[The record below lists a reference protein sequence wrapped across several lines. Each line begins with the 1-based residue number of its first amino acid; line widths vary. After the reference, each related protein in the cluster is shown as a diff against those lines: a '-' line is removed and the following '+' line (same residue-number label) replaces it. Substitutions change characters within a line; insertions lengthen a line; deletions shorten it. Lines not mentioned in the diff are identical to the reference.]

1 MYYLRNVLALTNSPY
16 PCVSEC
22 GRKELFISV
31 TNLSAAQSART
42 ASARAFVHS
51 LNILI
56 KYARM
61 YGYDHKRTEAQFE
74 TTWNELQQ
82 GLPVTDAGF
91 LLGVSDN
98 KLLLDGIPLEAG
110 NAERSFATLLT
121 TAGLASLHFSKDV
134 TVEDFTRLVRAFTI
148 AGSKA
153 TDVAKQIKEALGA
166 GKQNSTIKIN
176 EVKFVAA
183 DPLTGDVSIA
193 AQIAAQTLGPEFK
206 QWLNDPQKLLQLIA
220 AAEGASSSGGQGA
233 APGVPMVPLGSVPN
247 FGGPGGTGAGSG
259 TGASGGGGTGG
270 GFGGSFGFGGGG
282 GTGSGTGSGGP
293 GGSGSGTGAAAGP
306 APAWTGVVP
315 LQEQEVIQA
324 IRLLTRFGQVQHDPA
339 VKEEDLQKDIND
351 AAPNTR
357 LSLQQLLGSLAA
369 RATQDTDDTPL
380 LMKAA
385 EHMAIRFALERY
397 QRGEVKVNA
406 VHQMMEHMSRQMD
419 SLRQILRMQ
428 EEKMS
433 KAGILVE
440 SHADI
445 LDRMFWAEVPESGK
459 KSVLM
464 SHEAPC
470 VPPRNVRQF
479 VEQLL
484 ERDDTQSASEIL
496 NNYSSCLSAKDT
508 DPRRKAAIGLSQL
521 ADLYARLGGQPMAQA
536 VRKVSEQIITEKDAE
551 LQSLMSAAFVR
562 LSQEASAAKNYA
574 ALNEVCAGME
584 MVSVQ
589 RPVLMSDLRPRVGVE
604 NRLPE
609 FIEEALRS
617 DQIPPDLLSV
627 LRRTCQ
633 SGAEHMAD
641 RFFRCMRRDECDR
654 MIELVKSLGSA
665 ILTQLREILR
675 TGQSRQ
681 ASSVVG
687 LVSRLDVGTL
697 LELLPARLPEWNRFY
712 HDVAV
717 RQIAYGAA
725 PDRGRTLLELSEV
738 LDPLVLPE
746 ALDEIGMSGD
756 ITAAGPLI
764 AMARPGEA
772 ASRSPFVQLKAI
784 ESLGRLKDVESVNT
798 LREIL
803 EAKKTFGHIHH
814 KELRIA
820 AAQALSKIDPR
831 YSSQVMSDSGFEP
844 AELAI
849 APLDAAP
856 ACPWVRQR
864 RYERMVLAKTVSAT
878 IGSSWGKSKIMIREL
893 SLGGGMGTKEDNLRI
908 GSEADLE
915 ISVGMRSKI
924 RAHVLLRRARVN
936 EVGFEIVN
944 TDLESRYRLRRLLVD
959 ALNHAPQNKGQ
970 EWGGERKV

>member
-1 MYYLRNVLALTNSPY
+1 LNCKVAVLRSFPISGTNTSL
-16 PCVSEC
+16 
-22 GRKELFISV
+22 G
-31 TNLSAAQSART
+31 ARA

-74 TTWNELQQ
+74 TTWRELQQ
-82 GLPVTDAGF
+82 GLPTTGDSGF

-98 KLLLDGIPLEAG
+98 KLLLDGIPLETG

-134 TVEDFTRLVRAFTI
+134 TIEDFTRLVRAFTVG
-148 AGSKA
+148 GSKA

-166 GKQNSTIKIN
+166 GKQGSTIKIN

-220 AAEGASSSGGQGA
+220 AAEGANAGGGGQGQ
-233 APGVPMVPLGSVPN
+233 PGVPMVPLGSVPN
-247 FGGPGGTGAGSG
+247 FMGGGGGRDGGAGTG
-259 TGASGGGGTGG
+259 GAGTGG
-270 GFGGSFGFGGGG
+270 GSGA
-282 GTGSGTGSGGP
+282 GTGV
-293 GGSGSGTGAAAGP
+293 
-306 APAWTGVVP
+306 APAWTGGIVP
-315 LQEQEVIQA
+315 LQEAEVIQA
-324 IRLLTRFGQVQHDPA
+324 IRLLTRFGQVQQDPST
-339 VKEEDLQKDIND
+339 KEEDLQKELTQTD
-351 AAPNTR
+351 PNTR
-357 LSLQQLLGSLAA
+357 LNLQQLLGSLAA
-369 RATQDTDDTPL
+369 KATATQEEDTPL

-397 QRGEVKVNA
+397 QKGEVKVNA

-419 SLRQILRMQ
+419 SLRSILKMQ

-479 VEQLL
+479 VEMLL
-484 ERDDTQSASEIL
+484 EREDTQTSSEIL
-496 NNYSSCLSAKDT
+496 NNYSGCLSAKDMES
-508 DPRRKAAIGLSQL
+508 RRKTAIGLSQL
-521 ADLYARLGGQPMAQA
+521 ADLYARLGGQPMAQTI
-536 VRKVSEQIITEKDAE
+536 RKLSEQLIVDKDPE
-551 LQSLMSAAFVR
+551 LQSLLSAAFVR

-574 ALNEVCAGME
+574 AVNEVCAGME
-584 MVSVQ
+584 LVSVE
-589 RPVLMSDLRPRVGVE
+589 RPVLMNDLRPRVGVE

-609 FIEEALRS
+609 FIEEALHQ
-617 DQIPPDLLSV
+617 DAIPADLLSV
-627 LRRTCQ
+627 LRRT
-633 SGAEHMAD
+633 SSAGAEHIAD

-654 MIELVKSLGSA
+654 MIELVKQMGSPV
-665 ILTQLREILR
+665 LVQLREILR
-675 TGQSRQ
+675 TGQPRQ
-681 ASSVVG
+681 ASGVVG
-687 LVSRLDVGTL
+687 IVSRLDVGTL
-697 LELLPARLPEWNRFY
+697 LELLPVRLPEWNRFY
-712 HDVAV
+712 HDIVV

-725 PDRGRTLLELSEV
+725 ADRGRTLLELAEV
-738 LDPLVLPE
+738 LDPVVLPE
-746 ALDEIGMSGD
+746 AVDEIGMSSD
-756 ITAAGPLI
+756 MSAAPPLI
-764 AMARPGEA
+764 AMARPGDA

-784 ESLGRLKDVESVNT
+784 ESLGRLKDAEAVAT

-803 EAKKTFGHIHH
+803 ETKKTFGWVYHR
-814 KELRIA
+814 ELRIA
-820 AAQALSKIDPR
+820 AAQALSKTDPR
-831 YSSQVMSDSGFEP
+831 YSSQVMSDSGLEA

-849 APLDAAP
+849 APLDTAP

-864 RYERMVLAKTVSAT
+864 RYERLVLAKTVSAT

-915 ISVGMRSKI
+915 ISLGMRSKI
-924 RAHVLLRRARVN
+924 KAHVLLRRARVN

-944 TDLESRYRLRRLLVD
+944 TDLESRYKLRRLLVE

-970 EWGGERKV
+970 DWSGDRKV

>member
-1 MYYLRNVLALTNSPY
+1 MNRLA
-16 PCVSEC
+16 VEE
-22 GRKELFISV
+22 RFISGTDTSQGV
-31 TNLSAAQSART
+31 RA

-61 YGYDHKRTEAQFE
+61 YGYDHKRTETQFE
-74 TTWNELQQ
+74 TTWNELQNA
-82 GLPVTDAGF
+82 LPSGGF

-98 KLLLDGIPLEAG
+98 KLLLDGIPLESG
-110 NAERSFATLLT
+110 QAEKSFATLLT
-121 TAGLASLHFSKDV
+121 TAGLASLHFSKEV
-134 TVEDFTRLVRAFTI
+134 TEEDFVRLVRAFTV

-153 TDVAKQIKEALGA
+153 TDVAKQIKEALG
-166 GKQNSTIKIN
+166 GNKQGSIRIN

-220 AAEGASSSGGQGA
+220 AAEGANAGGGK
-233 APGVPMVPLGSVPN
+233 PGEGTPMVPLGSVPN
-247 FGGPGGTGAGSG
+247 IPQGQAQEPVAGGGSGFWGGSGAPG
-259 TGASGGGGTGG
+259 TGASGGGG
-270 GFGGSFGFGGGG
+270 
-282 GTGSGTGSGGP
+282 
-293 GGSGSGTGAAAGP
+293 GTGAPQGSAG
-306 APAWTGVVP
+306 APTGTAFVPVWKGSVVP

-324 IRLLTRFGQVQHDPA
+324 IRLLTRFGQVQHDPSI
-339 VKEEDLQKDIND
+339 KEEELQKDISATD
-351 AAPNTR
+351 PNTR
-357 LSLQQLLGSLAA
+357 LNLQQLLGSLAA
-369 RATQDTDDTPL
+369 RASAEEEDTPL

-419 SLRQILRMQ
+419 SLRQILKIQ

-445 LDRMFWAEVPESGK
+445 LDRMFWAEVPEAGK
-459 KSVLM
+459 KSVLL

-470 VPPRNVRQF
+470 VPPRNLRQF
-479 VEQLL
+479 VETLL
-484 ERDDTQSASEIL
+484 ERDDKQLASDIL
-496 NNYSSCLSAKDT
+496 NNYSGCLAAKDLE
-508 DPRRKAAIGLSQL
+508 PRRRTAIGLSQI

-536 VRKVSEQIITEKDAE
+536 VRKLSEQIIAEKDAE
-551 LQSLMSAAFVR
+551 MQSLLSAAFVR
-562 LSQEASAAKNYA
+562 LSQESSAAKNYA
-574 ALNEVCAGME
+574 AINEVCAGME
-584 MVSVQ
+584 LISVE
-589 RPVLMSDLRPRVGVE
+589 RPVLMNDLRPRVGVE

-609 FIEEALRS
+609 FIEESIRLE
-617 DQIPPDLLSV
+617 PVPTDLLTV
-627 LRRTCQ
+627 LRRTSQ
-633 SGAEHMAD
+633 AGAEHLAD

-654 MIELVKSLGSA
+654 MIELVKEVGSPV
-665 ILTQLREILR
+665 LLQLREILR
-675 TGQSRQ
+675 TGQPRQ
-681 ASSVVG
+681 ASGAVG
-687 LVSRLDVGTL
+687 LISRLDVGTL
-697 LELLPARLPEWNRFY
+697 LELLPVRLPEWNRFY
-712 HDVAV
+712 HDIVV
-717 RQIAYGAA
+717 RQIAYGNA
-725 PDRGRTLLELSEV
+725 PDRGRTLLELAEV
-738 LDPLVLPE
+738 LDPVVLPE
-746 ALDEIGMSGD
+746 AVDEIGMSAD
-756 ITAAGPLI
+756 VTAVPPLI
-764 AMARPGEA
+764 AMARPGDA

-784 ESLGRLKDVESVNT
+784 ESLGRLKDAEAVST

-803 EAKKTFGHIHH
+803 ESKKTFGWTFHR
-814 KELRIA
+814 ELRIA
-820 AAQALSKIDPR
+820 AAQALSKTDPR
-831 YSSQVMSDSGFEP
+831 YTSQVMHDSGLEA

-849 APLDAAP
+849 APLDLAP

-864 RYERMVLAKTVSAT
+864 RYERVVLAKTVTGT
-878 IGSSWGKSKIMIREL
+878 IGSSWGKSKIVIREL

-915 ISVGMRSKI
+915 ISLGMRSKL

-944 TDLESRYRLRRLLVD
+944 TDLESRYKLRRLLVE
-959 ALNHAPQNKGQ
+959 ALNSAPENKGH

>member
-1 MYYLRNVLALTNSPY
+1 MGMAQWGGIPACPITSVTFQGLRFPLNLELHS
-16 PCVSEC
+16 CVSE
-22 GRKELFISV
+22 EFAISF
-31 TNLSAAQSART
+31 TKTSQGARA

-74 TTWNELQQ
+74 TAWNELQQ
-82 GLPVTDAGF
+82 GLPTAGDSGF

-121 TAGLASLHFSKDV
+121 TAGLASLHFSKEV
-134 TVEDFTRLVRAFTI
+134 TVEDFTRLVRAFTV

-220 AAEGASSSGGQGA
+220 AAEGANTGSGGQG

-247 FGGPGGTGAGSG
+247 GPAGGGGGGT
-259 TGASGGGGTGG
+259 GGGGTGG
-270 GFGGSFGFGGGG
+270 GFGGGG
-282 GTGSGTGSGGP
+282 GTGSGGP
-293 GGSGSGTGAAAGP
+293 GTGTGGGGGTGTGA
-306 APAWTGVVP
+306 APAWTGGMVP

-324 IRLLTRFGQVQHDPA
+324 IRLLTRFGQVQQDPTI
-339 VKEEDLQKDIND
+339 KEEDLHQELTQTD
-351 AAPNTR
+351 PNTR
-357 LSLQQLLGSLAA
+357 LNLQQLLGSLAA
-369 RATQDTDDTPL
+369 KAAASQEEDTPL

-397 QRGEVKVNA
+397 QKGEIKVNA

-419 SLRQILRMQ
+419 SLRQILKMQ
-428 EEKMS
+428 EEKMN
-433 KAGILVE
+433 KAGLLVE

-459 KSVLM
+459 KSVLL

-479 VEQLL
+479 VEVLL
-484 ERDDTQSASEIL
+484 DREDNQAAAEIL
-496 NNYSSCLSAKDT
+496 NNYSGCLSAKET
-508 DPRRKAAIGLSQL
+508 EPRRKTAIGLSQL
-521 ADLYARLGGQPMAQA
+521 ADLYARVGGQPMGQA
-536 VRKVSEQIITEKDAE
+536 IRKLSEQLITDKDPE

-574 ALNEVCAGME
+574 AVNEVCAGME
-584 MVSVQ
+584 LVSVE

-609 FIEEALRS
+609 FIEEALHT
-617 DQIPPDLLSV
+617 DTVPADLLSV
-627 LRRTCQ
+627 LRRTCHA
-633 SGAEHMAD
+633 GAEHLAD
-641 RFFRCMRRDECDR
+641 RFFRCMRRNECDA
-654 MIELVKSLGSA
+654 MIELVKQLGSPV
-665 ILTQLREILR
+665 LVQLREILR
-675 TGQSRQ
+675 TGQPRQ
-681 ASSVVG
+681 ASSAVG

-697 LELLPARLPEWNRFY
+697 LELLPVRLPEWNRFY
-712 HDVAV
+712 HDVVV

-725 PDRGRTLLELSEV
+725 PDRGRTLLEMAEV

-746 ALDEIGMSGD
+746 AVDEIGMSGD
-756 ITAAGPLI
+756 MAAAPPLI
-764 AMARPGEA
+764 AMARPGDA

-784 ESLGRLKDVESVNT
+784 ESLGRLKDPESVAI

-803 EAKKTFGHIHH
+803 ETKKTFGYVHH

-820 AAQALSKIDPR
+820 AAQALSKTDPR
-831 YSSQVMSDSGFEP
+831 YSSQVMSDSGFEA

-849 APLDAAP
+849 APLDLAP

-864 RYERMVLAKTVSAT
+864 RYERLVLAKTVMAM
-878 IGSSWGKSKIMIREL
+878 IGSSWGKSKIQIREL

-915 ISVGMRSKI
+915 ISLGMRSKI

-944 TDLESRYRLRRLLVD
+944 TDLESRYRLRRLLVE
-959 ALNHAPQNKGQ
+959 ALNHAPQNKGS
-970 EWGGERKV
+970 EWGGDRKI

>member
-1 MYYLRNVLALTNSPY
+1 
-16 PCVSEC
+16 
-22 GRKELFISV
+22 
-31 TNLSAAQSART
+31 
-42 ASARAFVHS
+42 
-51 LNILI
+51 
-56 KYARM
+56 M
-61 YGYDHKRTEAQFE
+61 YGYNHKRTEAQFE
-74 TTWNELQQ
+74 TTWKELQQ
-82 GLPVTDAGF
+82 GLPTTGDAGF

-110 NAERSFATLLT
+110 NAERSFATLLS

-134 TVEDFTRLVRAFTI
+134 TEEDFVRLVRAFTI

-153 TDVAKQIKEALGA
+153 QDVSKQIKEALA
-166 GKQNSTIKIN
+166 ANKQGGTIKIN

-193 AQIAAQTLGPEFK
+193 AQIAAQTLGPEFR

-220 AAEGASSSGGQGA
+220 AAEGA
-233 APGVPMVPLGSVPN
+233 N
-247 FGGPGGTGAGSG
+247 
-259 TGASGGGGTGG
+259 SGGGGGKGPADGVAMVPVGMVPNPVKGG
-270 GFGGSFGFGGGG
+270 GAGA
-282 GTGSGTGSGGP
+282 GTGT
-293 GGSGSGTGAAAGP
+293 GTGA
-306 APAWTGVVP
+306 APAWTGGMVP

-324 IRLLTRFGQVQHDPA
+324 IRLLTRFGQVQQDPN
-339 VKEEDLQKDIND
+339 VKEEDIQRELTETD
-351 AAPNTR
+351 PNTR
-357 LSLQQLLGSLAA
+357 LNLQQLLGSLAA
-369 RATQDTDDTPL
+369 KATTEEQDTPL

-397 QRGEVKVNA
+397 QKGEVKVNA

-419 SLRQILRMQ
+419 SLRSILKLQ
-428 EEKMS
+428 EEKMN

-470 VPPRNVRQF
+470 VPPRNLRQF
-479 VEQLL
+479 VEVLL
-484 ERDDTQSASEIL
+484 DRDDKQSATDIL
-496 NNYSSCLSAKDT
+496 NNYSSCLSAKDME
-508 DPRRKAAIGLSQL
+508 PRRRTAIGLSQL
-521 ADLYARLGGQPMAQA
+521 ADLYARLGGQPMGQA
-536 VRKVSEQIITEKDAE
+536 IRKLSEQLITEKDAE
-551 LQSLMSAAFVR
+551 LQSLLSAAFVR
-562 LSQEASAAKNYA
+562 LSQEASAAKNYGA
-574 ALNEVCAGME
+574 VNEVCAGME
-584 MVSVQ
+584 MISVE
-589 RPVLMSDLRPRVGVE
+589 RPVLMADLRPRVGVE

-609 FIEEALRS
+609 FIEEAIQM
-617 DQIPPDLLSV
+617 DPIPPDMLSV
-627 LRRTCQ
+627 LRRTSH
-633 SGAEHMAD
+633 SGAEHLAD

-654 MIELVKSLGSA
+654 MIELVQQLGSPV
-665 ILTQLREILR
+665 LMQLREILR
-675 TGQSRQ
+675 TGQPRQ
-681 ASSVVG
+681 AAGAVG
-687 LVSRLDVGTL
+687 IVSRLDVGTL
-697 LELLPARLPEWNRFY
+697 LELLPVRMPEWNRFY
-712 HDVAV
+712 HDVVV

-725 PDRGRTLLELSEV
+725 SDRGRTLLELAEI

-746 ALDEIGMSGD
+746 AVDEIGMSGD
-756 ITAAGPLI
+756 ISATPPLI

-784 ESLGRLKDVESVNT
+784 ESLGRLKDSEAVAT

-803 EAKKTFGHIHH
+803 ETKKTFGWVHH
-814 KELRIA
+814 RELRIA
-820 AAQALSKIDPR
+820 AAQALSKTDPR
-831 YSSQVMSDSGFEP
+831 YSSQVLSDSGLEP

-849 APLDAAP
+849 APLDMAP

-864 RYERMVLAKTVSAT
+864 RYERMILAKTVAAT
-878 IGSSWGKSKIMIREL
+878 IGSSWGKSKILIREL

-936 EVGFEIVN
+936 EVGFEIVS

-959 ALNHAPQNKGQ
+959 ALNAGPQNKGQ
-970 EWGGERKV
+970 EWSGERKT